1 MTPPTSIVGIMNMTA
16 GYSSEEIGLFFPFN
30 HPSLQFS
37 FQIERVIDEFYSPTS
52 HLTTGQR
59 QQLNSILEDF
69 QQSKL
74 AWDLSWRLLDVNKP
88 ISVQFFSAV
97 VLCNKISK
105 HLYVSF
111 IEPFF
116 LDIPM
121 DI

>member
-1 MTPPTSIVGIMNMTA
+1 MIPPTSIVGNMNTTA

-30 HPSLQFS
+30 HSSLQFPL
-37 FQIERVIDEFYSPTS
+37 QIERIIHEFYSPTS
-52 HLTTGQR
+52 HLSAGQR

-69 QQSKL
+69 QQCKL

-105 HLYVSF
+105 HL
-111 IEPFF
+111 
-116 LDIPM
+116 
-121 DI
+121 